1 MYQRYWGLA
10 RSPFDSVPDPGMYF
24 SDHPTVESAVAE
36 LLFAIEEGNECLAVV
51 VGEVGLGK
59 TMALRVVLDSL
70 DPELYRIAF
79 VTNPAV
85 TFVQL
90 LREIIGQLQGRPC
103 TLRSRELLLEEFNR
117 LLFQTADE
125 GRKVLVFIDEGNA
138 MKGANLEALRLLT
151 NMQEDTRNLMAII
164 LAGQPKLARMLE
176 DPRRANL
183 FQRIGIYTRL
193 EPLDSV
199 ETVRR
204 YVEHRLQQAGAVGRI
219 FDDSSFEVIYRYS
232 QGIPRLI
239 NRLCK
244 LSMKAGETNHL
255 SIIGADVVEAV
266 ATRFESHHRGRNKA
280 KTAGGPIRRTAAE
293 PQPVSVDGSSVPAPD
308 PQHVPVTTALED
320 GVESAAAAESI
331 PVPAPAF
338 ADAVEPPAEPG
349 LEPSGTTGER
359 SCHHESPPAAGGDHE
374 PETEA
379 IPAEEP
385 PSRAAA
391 TSAVGTEPPPVPTAE
406 EAKPVANRLSS
417 PVVVNVSMDA
427 AITDSHEGNGR
438 GRPFADQEAP
448 SRPAPVIAQL
458 IIPREVIEALRS
470 LADERQQL
478 RLAGQLAARQIQE
491 HPERYTDAFLDP
503 VRAWDLLRNEILRAA
518 RCA

>member
-24 SDHPTVESAVAE
+24 SDHATVESAVAE

-85 TFVQL
+85 TFIQL
-90 LREIIGQLQGRPC
+90 LREIIGQLQGQPC

-151 NMQEDTRNLMAII
+151 NMQEDTRNLMTII

-183 FQRIGIYTRL
+183 FQRIGVYTRL

-204 YVEHRLQQAGAVGRI
+204 YVEHRLEQAGAAGRI
-219 FDDSSFEVIYRYS
+219 FDDDAFEAIYRHS
-232 QGIPRLI
+232 QGVPRLI

-255 SIIGADVVEAV
+255 STIGADVVESV
-266 ATRFESHHRGRNKA
+266 AARFESHHRGRQKA
-280 KTAGGPIRRTAAE
+280 RTAAE
-293 PQPVSVDGSSVPAPD
+293 PLRRTAMDPQPGSANDSSIPAPAQEQS
-308 PQHVPVTTALED
+308 PQEHVPVTTDETKWAAAEAIPAPTPVFAD
-320 GVESAAAAESI
+320 GVETAAE
-331 PVPAPAF
+331 
-338 ADAVEPPAEPG
+338 PPFEG
-349 LEPSGTTGER
+349 TGTSDEGSLLELS
-359 SCHHESPPAAGGDHE
+359 SPAAGPDRESG
-374 PETEA
+374 TEA
-379 IPAEEP
+379 VPAEEP
-385 PSRAAA
+385 PFQAAEP
-391 TSAVGTEPPPVPTAE
+391 SAAGTEPPPVPAAE
-406 EAKPVANRLSS
+406 EAKPAPNRLSS

-427 AITDSHEGNGR
+427 AVAASHEGNGR
-438 GRPFADQEAP
+438 GRFGDPEAP
-448 SRPAPVIAQL
+448 ARTAPVIAQL

>member
-10 RSPFDSVPDPGMYF
+10 RNPFDSVPDPGMYF
-24 SDHPTVESAVAE
+24 SDHATVESAVAE

-79 VTNPAV
+79 VTNPSV

-103 TLRSRELLLEEFNR
+103 TLRSREHLLEEFNR
-117 LLFQTADE
+117 ILFQTADE

-138 MKGANLEALRLLT
+138 MRGANLEALRLLT
-151 NMQEDTRNLMAII
+151 NMQEDTRNLMTLI

-183 FQRIGIYTRL
+183 FQRIGVYTRL

-204 YVEHRLQQAGAVGRI
+204 YVEHRLAQAGAAGPI
-219 FDDSSFEVIYRYS
+219 FDDRSFEAIYRYS

-244 LSMKAGETNHL
+244 LAMKAGETNSL
-255 SIIGADVVEAV
+255 TLIGADVVEAV
-266 ATRFESHHRGRNKA
+266 AARFESHHRGVRMMKPQGEPLPGHETPLNQA
-280 KTAGGPIRRTAAE
+280 AALEGAETEAPAEESHADASHRCRETIHQSSGDSVPLPDSVSQSAETFAVGAE
-293 PQPVSVDGSSVPAPD
+293 PPPG
-308 PQHVPVTTALED
+308 
-320 GVESAAAAESI
+320 
-331 PVPAPAF
+331 
-338 ADAVEPPAEPG
+338 PPAEESDTVVICQLPAMN
-349 LEPSGTTGER
+349 R
-359 SCHHESPPAAGGDHE
+359 SHPTQAAASAGGNGTGGEGQE
-374 PETEA
+374 PET
-379 IPAEEP
+379 
-385 PSRAAA
+385 
-391 TSAVGTEPPPVPTAE
+391 
-406 EAKPVANRLSS
+406 
-417 PVVVNVSMDA
+417 
-427 AITDSHEGNGR
+427 H
-438 GRPFADQEAP
+438 
-448 SRPAPVIAQL
+448 PAPVMARL
-458 IIPREVIEALRS
+458 IIPREVIETLRS
-470 LADERQQL
+470 LGDERQQL

-491 HPERYTDAFLDP
+491 HPERYTDAFVDP